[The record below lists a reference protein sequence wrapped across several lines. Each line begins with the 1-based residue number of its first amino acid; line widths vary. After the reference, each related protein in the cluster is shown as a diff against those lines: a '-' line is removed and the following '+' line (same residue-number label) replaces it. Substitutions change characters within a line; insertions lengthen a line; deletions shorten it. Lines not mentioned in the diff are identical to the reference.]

1 MSMSDPIADMLTRI
15 RNAILREHAS
25 VSIPFSKIK
34 ENISRVLKE
43 EGFVGDYSIEDAR
56 VGQSLTIQLKYDSRG
71 TSVIRK
77 IDRVSKPGLRIHKG
91 VDELKPLMN
100 GQGIFIVSTSHG
112 VLSDNGCRK
121 MKVGGEILCSV
132 Y

>member
-15 RNAILREHAS
+15 RNAILREHRA
-25 VSIPFSKIK
+25 VSIPFSRMK
-34 ENISRVLKE
+34 ESIAQVLKE
-43 EGFVGDYSIEDAR
+43 EGFVIDYSVEDAQ
-56 VGQSLTIQLKYDSRG
+56 VGKNLTVTLKYDNKG

-91 VDELKPLMN
+91 VEDLKPLMN
-100 GQGIFIVSTSHG
+100 GQGIFIVSTSRG
-112 VLSDNGCRK
+112 VLSDNLCRK
-121 MKVGGEILCSV
+121 QRVGGEVLCAV

>member
-15 RNAILREHAS
+15 RNAILREHRA

-34 ENISRVLKE
+34 ESIAQVLKE
-43 EGFVGDYSIEDAR
+43 EGFVLDYSIEDAP
-56 VGQSLTIQLKYDSRG
+56 VGKNLTVALKYDNKG
-71 TSVIRK
+71 DSVIRK
-77 IDRVSKPGLRIHKG
+77 IDRISKPGLRIHKG

-100 GQGIFIVSTSHG
+100 GQGIFIVSTSRG
-112 VLSDNGCRK
+112 VLSDNLCRK
-121 MKVGGEILCSV
+121 QQVGGEVLCAV

>member
-15 RNAILREHAS
+15 RNAILREHRS
-25 VSIPFSKIK
+25 VSVPFSSIK

-43 EGFVGDYSIEDAR
+43 EGFVGDYKVEDAR
-56 VGQSLTIQLKYDSRG
+56 VGQNLTIQLKYDSKG

-100 GQGIFIVSTSHG
+100 GQGIYIISTSHG
-112 VLSDNGCRK
+112 VLSDNACRK
-121 MKVGGEILCSV
+121 AKVGGEVLCAV